1 MSTSYFKDLIHDL
14 SQHCSRPAL
23 PAAQDTDAMMGR
35 VIVLEL
41 LYHLDGRDNQ
51 SHPHHNTYT
60 GLWRDYFNGTN
71 S

>member
-1 MSTSYFKDLIHDL
+1 
-14 SQHCSRPAL
+14 
-23 PAAQDTDAMMGR
+23 MMGR

-60 GLWRDYFNGTN
+60 GLWRDYLNGTN

>member
-1 MSTSYFKDLIHDL
+1 MLD
-14 SQHCSRPAL
+14 
-23 PAAQDTDAMMGR
+23 R

-41 LYHLDGRDNQ
+41 LYQLDGRDNQ

-60 GLWRDYFNGTN
+60 GLWHEYNKKLL

>member
-1 MSTSYFKDLIHDL
+1 MSTSYFKEWVHDL
-14 SQHCSRPAL
+14 SQHCSTPAL
-23 PAAQDTDAMMGR
+23 PGAQDTDAMLDR

-41 LYHLDGRDNQ
+41 LYQLDGRDNQ

-60 GLWRDYFNGTN
+60 NLWHEYNKKLL